1 MPAVSLNRLKTQ
13 IAGLAWKFTSPDD
26 FRRAVRDLFE
36 LYADRAY
43 RAGEVVQ
50 AERKALAYHSPP
62 LVLRQLELELARHI
76 QENPEAALSAADA
89 LWQDEYLELRLVAAF
104 LLGQAPVDNPQPVL
118 KRLIDWCQAKEDRQ
132 ALDGLLDRGSERLRR
147 EQPERWFELIQDWL
161 NQGGPSMTAWRCAP
175 CCPPCATGS
184 SRIFPPIYQVIGP
197 LLSAPTAAVQS
208 NLFEVLKALA
218 RRSPVE
224 TAYFLRQAVSL
235 NPNPAVLRSVRR
247 AMTCRIAFPQ
257 IKNHNLF
264 RRTSAKGCG
273 Q

>member
-62 LVLRQLELELARHI
+62 LVLRQLELELGRHI

-118 KRLIDWCQAKEDRQ
+118 KRLSAWCQAKEDRQ

-161 NQGGPSMTAWRCAP
+161 NQGRPQYDSMALRALLP
-175 CCPPCATGS
+175 AV
-184 SRIFPPIYQVIGP
+184 RDRQFENIPPIYQVIGP
-197 LLSAPTAAVQS
+197 LLSAPAAAVQS

-247 AMTCRIAFPQ
+247 ALPAFPEN
-257 IKNHNLF
+257 IGEGLRAVMKNH
-264 RRTSAKGCG
+264 
-273 Q
+273 

>member
-1 MPAVSLNRLKTQ
+1 MPAVSLNRLKNQ

-62 LVLRQLELELARHI
+62 LVLRQLELELGQHI

-118 KRLIDWCQAKEDRQ
+118 RRLNDWCQAKEDRQ
-132 ALDGLLDRGSERLRR
+132 ALDGLLNRGSERLRR
-147 EQPERWFELIQDWL
+147 EQPERWFELIQDWV
-161 NQGGPSMTAWRCAP
+161 NQGRPQYDSMALRALLP
-175 CCPPCATGS
+175 AI
-184 SRIFPPIYQVIGP
+184 RDRQFENIPPIYQVIGP
-197 LLSAPTAAVQS
+197 LLSASTAAVQS

-247 AMTCRIAFPQ
+247 ALPAFPEN
-257 IKNHNLF
+257 IGEGLRAVLKN
-264 RRTSAKGCG
+264 R
-273 Q
+273 